1 MDKSHNPESDNPE
14 SNPVENETAELAAI
28 SLEGVAAAHPPEV
41 PQTPDPVPPP
51 PARRNPAALFFVA
64 AAVAVMLFLG
74 FHAARR
80 AGAGGPPDSLDPA
93 GKLAPDFTLA
103 SLDGKNVTLS
113 DLRGQAVLLNFWAT
127 WCGPCKIEM
136 PWLVDLQKKYGPEGL
151 QIVGVAMDDTDNKEI
166 ADFAHKM
173 GVNYVVLK
181 GTEKVGDLYGGIE
194 GLPTTY
200 YLDRSGKVVDVTIGL
215 ASESVI
221 EDAIKK
227 SLAQGN

>member
-1 MDKSHNPESDNPE
+1 LNRNVVVILCVVVAITVLLMVGKRSSKPRDSANANVAQGTPEPE
-14 SNPVENETAELAAI
+14 
-28 SLEGVAAAHPPEV
+28 
-41 PQTPDPVPPP
+41 Q
-51 PARRNPAALFFVA
+51 
-64 AAVAVMLFLG
+64 AV
-74 FHAARR
+74 
-80 AGAGGPPDSLDPA
+80 GGPDKGIMAPA
-93 GKLAPDFTLA
+93 FELKSIPEGKSTPLA
-103 SLDGKNVTLS
+103 SFRGK
-113 DLRGQAVLLNFWAT
+113 AVLLNFWAT

-136 PWLVDLQKKYGPEGL
+136 PWLVDLQKKYGPQGL
-151 QIVGVAMDDTDNKEI
+151 QIVGVAMDDTSDKEI

-181 GTEKVGDLYGGIE
+181 GTEKVGDLYGGVE

-200 YLDRSGKVVDVTIGL
+200 YLDRSGKVVDKTLGL